1 MTYDKKPK
9 VVNLKFEFDEAH
21 LYVEH
26 KIILEYLSMVTNV
39 AEA

>member
-9 VVNLKFEFDEAH
+9 VVKLKFEFDKAN
-21 LYVEH
+21 LSIVH
-26 KIILEYLSMVTNV
+26 KVILEYLSMVTHV